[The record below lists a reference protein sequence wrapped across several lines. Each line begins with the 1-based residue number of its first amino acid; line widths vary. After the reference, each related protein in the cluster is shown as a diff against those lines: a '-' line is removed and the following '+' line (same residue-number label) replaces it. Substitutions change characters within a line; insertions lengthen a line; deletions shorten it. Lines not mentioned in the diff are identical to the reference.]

1 MVICLSIYTFSVMNQ
16 LNSIEELYNIYVD
29 KKNTPRIEEIESN
42 EMNLVDMD
50 LEDGPVNPYLKF

>member
-1 MVICLSIYTFSVMNQ
+1 MNQ